1 MCQSTVKLE
10 HNSMREN
17 VHKICQQNKSMFKK
31 KLKKTDQKNTKKKLK
46 VSNCEIYL

>member
-31 KLKKTDQKNTKKKLK
+31 KTQENRPKKHKKKTK

>member
-10 HNSMREN
+10 HNSMRECTQNMSTKQIN
-17 VHKICQQNKSMFKK
+17 VLK
-31 KLKKTDQKNTKKKLK
+31 KLKKTDQKNKKKLK